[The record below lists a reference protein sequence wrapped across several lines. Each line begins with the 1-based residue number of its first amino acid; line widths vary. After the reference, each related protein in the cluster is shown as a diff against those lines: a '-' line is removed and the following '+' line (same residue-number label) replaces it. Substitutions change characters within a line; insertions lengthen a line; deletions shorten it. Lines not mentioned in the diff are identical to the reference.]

1 MELLH
6 VPSES
11 SLTRLALQGSLDVPG
26 TSQIEI
32 PFIAATVSQGR
43 DSIVDLSQ
51 VTFIS
56 SLGVALLLG
65 TMKGLRRKGA
75 KLILLAPSPN
85 VFKVLAVSG
94 LLGILTIAGDEAE
107 LSQLLAASAAVS

>member
-1 MELLH
+1 MELRHL
-6 VPSES
+6 PSEP
-11 SLTRLALQGSLDVPG
+11 SLTRLALEGSLDVPG

-65 TMKGLRRKGA
+65 TMKGLRRQGA
-75 KLILLAPSPN
+75 KLILLSPSPN

-94 LLGILTIAGDEAE
+94 LLGILNIAADE
-107 LSQLLAASAAVS
+107 SDVTQLLGVSATIS